1 MSEEPKG
8 RAKRD
13 ARETKKPMTAVEFS
27 AIRESIG
34 SQEEVAKELYTARR
48 TFGRWESGE
57 RPVPGIAA
65 AAIELLAQAHRERQ
79 RRTREAIAAL
89 GDQKVMAA

>member
-13 ARETKKPMTAVEFS
+13 ARETKTPMSAARFC

-79 RRTREAIAAL
+79 RRTQDAIAML
-89 GDQKVMAA
+89 GASKGAAA